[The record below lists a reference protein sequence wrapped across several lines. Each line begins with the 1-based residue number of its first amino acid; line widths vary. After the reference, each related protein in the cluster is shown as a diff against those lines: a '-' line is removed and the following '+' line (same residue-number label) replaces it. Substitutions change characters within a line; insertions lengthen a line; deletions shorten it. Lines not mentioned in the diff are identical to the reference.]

1 MKIEHFVE
9 LNFIGKYNHLKD
21 SRIKAYLALY
31 FKHSSAFLK
40 KPSTWDFQPL
50 ITFQKSIGS
59 ETI

>member
-40 KPSTWDFQPL
+40 KPST
-50 ITFQKSIGS
+50 
-59 ETI
+59 

>member
-1 MKIEHFVE
+1 MQIKLFAE
-9 LNFIGKYNHLKD
+9 LNFIDKYNHLKD
-21 SRIKAYLALY
+21 SRIEANLALY

-50 ITFQKSIGS
+50 ITFKESISS